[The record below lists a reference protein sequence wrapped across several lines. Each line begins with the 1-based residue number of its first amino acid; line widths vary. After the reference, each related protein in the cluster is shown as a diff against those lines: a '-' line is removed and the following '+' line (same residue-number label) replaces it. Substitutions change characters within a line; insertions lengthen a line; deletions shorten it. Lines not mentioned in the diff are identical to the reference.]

1 MMPGHSSDYTS
12 EEFKHICSIT
22 TVRCVPEDMSEC
34 MLGSGSEN
42 LRIYVI
48 QMSEYVQFLSEHM
61 SE

>member
-1 MMPGHSSDYTS
+1 MFNM
-12 EEFKHICSIT
+12 

-34 MLGSGSEN
+34 MLGSGSEY